1 MEQYGGVAEKWK
13 HFKGSAL
20 LDCGEEYR
28 QAEVHW
34 FQQEGIDKIKLKV
47 KRWEDES

>member
-1 MEQYGGVAEKWK
+1 MKQYGGVAEKWK

-20 LDCGEEYR
+20 LDWGEEYR

-34 FQQEGIDKIKLKV
+34 FQQEGIDKFKFKV